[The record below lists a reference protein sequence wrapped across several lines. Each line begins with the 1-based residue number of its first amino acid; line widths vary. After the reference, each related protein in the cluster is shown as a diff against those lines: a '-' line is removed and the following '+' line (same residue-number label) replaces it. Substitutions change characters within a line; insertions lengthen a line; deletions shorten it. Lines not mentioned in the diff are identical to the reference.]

1 MPIPWVAAAKAIP
14 WTEVIA
20 AAPGLARSA
29 RGLWNKVR
37 NEAPEIPG
45 EDGAEAPP
53 PLDMRVA
60 TLEHALAEL
69 GREAQ
74 ARSELIAQ
82 LAEQNEQL
90 VTALD
95 TTRRQLRLA
104 LALAAIAVIGMLVL
118 FVR

>member
-1 MPIPWVAAAKAIP
+1 MTGVQTCALPIFP
-14 WTEVIA
+14 WTDVIA

-37 NEAPEIPG
+37 NETPAPA
-45 EDGAEAPP
+45 DEADRDAPV
-53 PLDMRVA
+53 PLETRIDL
-60 TLEHALAEL
+60 LEQAVCDL

-74 ARSELIAQ
+74 ASSELIAR

-95 TTRRQLRLA
+95 ATRRQLRLA
-104 LALAAIAVIGMLVL
+104 LALAAAGLIGLLALLV
-118 FVR
+118 R